1 MGDILVTFKNKLKKI
16 KKGEIF
22 QSLMI
27 RNSKDP
33 DENLYQSRIRVNT
46 VRTNLAE

>member
-1 MGDILVTFKNKLKKI
+1 MGDILVTFKNKLKHLKR
-16 KKGEIF
+16 EMF

-27 RNSKDP
+27 RNSKDQ
-33 DENLYQSRIRVNT
+33 DENLNQSRIRVNT